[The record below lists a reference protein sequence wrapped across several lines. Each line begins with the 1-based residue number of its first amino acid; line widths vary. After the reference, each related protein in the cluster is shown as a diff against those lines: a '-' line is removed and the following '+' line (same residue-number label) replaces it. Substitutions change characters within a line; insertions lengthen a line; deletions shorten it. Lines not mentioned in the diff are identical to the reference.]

1 LLDKISLKNFKAF
14 KEAEIEVKPV
24 TILVGPNNSGKSSLI
39 QSILLIQQTLMGA
52 GNSVLNTSGQKFGNF
67 SELVNQKSDKKEI
80 VFKLDFSD
88 KTCIKFRVAEKDKY
102 LFVKDFFCKTD
113 TFTYSLNDLDIKDYD
128 KEYIKNQKKCTLKFD
143 KNILKSKKILGISA
157 EPVFY
162 RDSFF
167 LKIDSVGDSSKFIDD
182 CITKLVGGTT
192 SSKYVNPEL
201 IVRSLNFYN
210 NAVKVSNDFYQEVKN
225 NFNNIKYIGPIR
237 HVADRSYER
246 GSYTDVGSRGEHAVQ
261 ILASDSELKDNSE
274 KEFRNMD
281 IADTF
286 EISSSGRG
294 KSFGFIVKTK
304 IAGKGIN
311 FADVGC
317 GTSQILPIIVQS
329 LIPTEESLIMVEQ
342 PEAHLHP
349 KVQADLADFFVK
361 AASKNKKFLLETHSD
376 YFIER
381 IRYNIMTGD
390 IPTEDVAIYYIEQN
404 KAEKCSTVIT
414 IDINSK
420 GQYSNLPDNYITNF
434 RLKETRKI
442 TKKLLETL

>member
-1 LLDKISLKNFKAF
+1 MKNFKAF

-24 TILVGPNNSGKSSLI
+24 TILIGPNNSGKSSLI
-39 QSILLIQQTLMGA
+39 QSILLIQQTLMGS

-80 VFKLDFSD
+80 GFRLDFSD
-88 KTCIKFRVAEKDKY
+88 KTCIEFGVAEEEDNY
-102 LFVKDFFCKTD
+102 LFIKDFFCKTD
-113 TFTYSLNDLDIKDYD
+113 TFIYSLNDLDLKDYD
-128 KEYIKNQKKCTLKFD
+128 KEYIRNQKKCTLTFD
-143 KNILKSKKILGISA
+143 KNILKSKKILGIYA

-167 LKIDSVGDSSKFIDD
+167 LKIDSVGDSSKFIND
-182 CITKLVGGTT
+182 CITKLVGETT
-192 SSKYVNPEL
+192 PHKYINSET

-210 NAVKVSNDFYQEVKN
+210 NAVKVSNDFYQEIKN

-237 HVADRSYER
+237 HAADRSYER

-261 ILASDSELKDNSE
+261 ILANDSELKDNSE

-286 EISSSGRG
+286 EISSSGG
-294 KSFGFIVKTK
+294 EKSFGFIVKTK
-304 IAGKGIN
+304 IADEGIN

-329 LIPTEESLIMVEQ
+329 LIPHEESLIMIEQ

-361 AASKNKKFLLETHSD
+361 VASENKKFLLETHSD

-404 KAEKCSTVIT
+404 KAEKCSTIIT
-414 IDINSK
+414 IDINTK